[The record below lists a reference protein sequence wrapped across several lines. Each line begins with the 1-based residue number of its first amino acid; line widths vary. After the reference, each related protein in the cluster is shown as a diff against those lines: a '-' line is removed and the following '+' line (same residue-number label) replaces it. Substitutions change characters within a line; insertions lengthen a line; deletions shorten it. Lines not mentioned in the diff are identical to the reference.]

1 MDNTERF
8 IPVQICYAEP
18 ENHILIDLEVPDN
31 TRLID
36 ALNLSGIEKKLPL
49 AVKED
54 NIGIFGKKKKFDTLL
69 KANDRIEIY
78 RHWKILPRKPGVEDF
93 RTSNTNNTSVSDHA
107 MFHRT

>member
-18 ENHILIDLEVPDN
+18 ENQIL

-78 RHWKILPRKPGVEDF
+78 RPLENSPQETRRRRLLNIEYK
-93 RTSNTNNTSVSDHA
+93 
-107 MFHRT
+107 